1 MANILVYVGFLYM
14 TIHLSKW
21 AFTKGEKVR
30 NDWENAIVPQLQNTF
45 LGSTYQRLYFA
56 KLTLLGAFNT
66 KQRLIKKE
74 LKKPYAELF
83 SEQLIDLMV
92 EKRYMQEVYAE
103 VNKITLMKERIEYQ
117 KFNFNDSIEI
127 SRRLQFFEIK
137 ETLQSG
143 AEKNVLRIVNKM
155 FNQNM
160 LMPEEREIW
169 KNNLKSENILDSNEQ
184 ETGLDLVSKHEMEQ
198 VNNSVVSEE
207 PVEIVTRTV
216 NVGKRKRF

>member
-1 MANILVYVGFLYM
+1 MILLRF
-14 TIHLSKW
+14 
-21 AFTKGEKVR
+21 
-30 NDWENAIVPQLQNTF
+30 
-45 LGSTYQRLYFA
+45 
-56 KLTLLGAFNT
+56 
-66 KQRLIKKE
+66 
-74 LKKPYAELF
+74 
-83 SEQLIDLMV
+83 
-92 EKRYMQEVYAE
+92 QEDF
-103 VNKITLMKERIEYQ
+103 K
-117 KFNFNDSIEI
+117 
-127 SRRLQFFEIK
+127 FFEIK

-216 NVGKRKRF
+216 NVGNRKRF